1 MVWRAVAVVAA
12 TALWLVLLGLPGGA
26 SSPSVLLVG
35 PAGTAGAPYQHIQD
49 AVDAA
54 SPGDWIL
61 IAPGVY
67 HEKGHD
73 GDGVLVAKPGLHIRG
88 LDRNRVII
96 DGTNVAAGNTAA
108 TTLPDGSPHCAASPA
123 VQDFGPTVSG
133 KAA

>member
-35 PAGTAGAPYQHIQD
+35 PAGTAGAQYQHIQD

-67 HEKGHD
+67 HEKGRD
-73 GDGVLVAKPGLHIRG
+73 GDGVLVAKPDLHLLG
-88 LDRNRVII
+88 LDRNRGILH
-96 DGTNVAAGNTAA
+96 GSNRAAGNTAE
-108 TTLPDGSPHCAASPA
+108 TTLHDGRSS
-123 VQDFGPTVSG
+123 
-133 KAA
+133 

>member
-1 MVWRAVAVVAA
+1 MPRRGVTAA
-12 TALWLVLLGLPGGA
+12 MAALVFASMLAFPARA

-35 PAGTAGAPYQHIQD
+35 PAGTAGAQYQHIQD

-67 HEKGHD
+67 HEKGRD
-73 GDGVLVAKPGLHIRG
+73 GDGVLVDKPDLHLLG

-96 DGTNVAAGNTAA
+96 DG
-108 TTLPDGSPHCAASPA
+108 S
-123 VQDFGPTVSG
+123 
-133 KAA
+133 